1 MRAIGYF
8 QVSENNGDSLH
19 QLQGAFTEYCRA
31 NLHQPVTTFAS
42 LPQEG
47 EPQDLEYRRMIDFMR
62 SSGSEFLVVVPDA
75 SHLGPDL
82 ESVVRSMVEL
92 DQLGAGVACSDEEFP
107 DPLQNAL
114 HTLGVKGVSRTRSQ
128 RIKASMR
135 ARALQG
141 QALGRPLF
149 GYRIGPHGA
158 LEVVP
163 REAAVVE
170 LIYRLYIRDGL
181 GLRLI
186 AQHLNDRQIPTR
198 RGGMWNVVSIRD
210 ILKNIAYTGTYE
222 RLGMRRP
229 RTHQAI
235 IPPDLFRAVQDV
247 TRSRRPIGR
256 VMDPQPFLLSG
267 MAYCA
272 YCGNKMMGVTRH
284 QSWKRKDGRR
294 NRQVY
299 RYYQCQSRNNQS
311 RCGYH
316 TWRAPLLEGTIVSQL
331 KYALQARPTPG
342 PDERASDGI
351 RQEKA
356 RAYRE
361 AAEKNA
367 ERRFLQAVKRAA
379 RGVTKL
385 PVLAEY
391 LKELDDA
398 RRSAHAETSDAN
410 PDATLDAWDSL
421 DLEARRSFLRH
432 HIDRITVEDDRI
444 DLQLVS

>member
-8 QVSENNGDSLH
+8 HLPEDTPDSLR
-19 QLQGAFTEYCRA
+19 QLQGAFNEYCRV

-42 LPQEG
+42 ILQGG
-47 EPQDLEYRRMIDFMR
+47 ERQKLEYRRMIDFMR

-82 ESVVRSMVEL
+82 ESVARSMVEL
-92 DQLGAGVACSDEEFP
+92 DQLGAGVTCSDEEFP
-107 DPLQNAL
+107 DTLQNAL
-114 HTLGVKGVSRTRSQ
+114 QTLGVKGVSRTRSQ
-128 RIKASMR
+128 RIKESMR
-135 ARALQG
+135 TRALQG

-149 GYRIGPHGA
+149 GYRIGPHGI
-158 LEVVP
+158 LEVVTL
-163 REAAVVE
+163 EAAVVE
-170 LIYRLYIRDGL
+170 LIFRLYIKDGL

-186 AQHLNDRQIPTR
+186 AQHLNDRQISTR
-198 RGGMWNVVSIRD
+198 RGGNWNVVSIRD

-235 IPPDLFRAVQDV
+235 IPPDLFRAAQDV

-272 YCGNKMMGVTRH
+272 YCGNKMMGVTRR
-284 QSWKRKDGRR
+284 QSWRRKDGRR

-311 RCGYH
+311 LCGYH
-316 TWRAPLLEGTIVSQL
+316 TWREQLLEGTVISQL
-331 KYALQARPTPG
+331 KYALQAQPPPA
-342 PDERASDGI
+342 PDERASDGS
-351 RQEKA
+351 RQRKA
-356 RAYRE
+356 RASRE
-361 AAEKNA
+361 SAEKNA

-398 RRSAHAETSDAN
+398 RRSTRAETADAD

-421 DLEARRSFLRH
+421 DMEARRSFLLY
-432 HIDRITVEDDRI
+432 HIDRITVEDERI